1 MASDKNA
8 PADWQELL
16 TEHQHRLTAGR
27 AMGGAEKLKK
37 RRASGQL
44 SARELVDLFC
54 DNDSFAEIGT
64 LAGSL
69 SWENLPSAPADALVC
84 GSAKIAGREVLIGAE
99 DFTVQ
104 GGSIGPVT
112 NAKRVRLAKIAHQTR
127 VPLIML
133 LDGAGERITNG
144 LQRHA
149 YAPNDMQELASLS
162 GLVPTIAVVIG
173 SSAGHGAITALLMD
187 FVIMLGSATMFAAG
201 PPLVAAAMGETI
213 SKEELGSAAMHTG
226 ISGVAHNIAR
236 DAAHASEV
244 VRQYLSYLPQNAWD
258 YPPKVSASTANKS
271 IDGILKLIPRA
282 VQTPYSIHPVIEL
295 LVDDTSFFEFQP
307 RFGETMVTGFA
318 RLVGHS
324 VAIVANQPNVMAG
337 SINASA
343 AEKAARF
350 IDIANAFHLPVIFLA
365 DNPGILSGSQAER
378 EGTLRAAAKMY
389 AAQARL
395 TSPKLHV
402 TLRKAFG
409 FGSSLM
415 AMNPF
420 DGQTITLALPGI
432 TLGGMPVAGGGQAAK
447 LDADTTAEVSEVQ
460 SSGAWSTGDSLAY
473 DEIIEPQQLRETLIR
488 ALELSL
494 NRRTEAAR
502 PIKMTGIHP

>member
-1 MASDKNA
+1 MTSDKNT
-8 PADWQELL
+8 PSDWQELL
-16 TEHQHRLTAGR
+16 QEHQRRLTAGR
-27 AMGGAEKLKK
+27 AMGGVGKLKK
-37 RRASGQL
+37 RQSSGQL
-44 SARELVDLFC
+44 NARELINQFC
-54 DNDSFAEIGT
+54 DASSFAELGT

-69 SWENLPSAPADALVC
+69 SWNNLPSAPADALVC

-133 LDGAGERITNG
+133 LDGAGERVTNG

-162 GLVPTIAVVIG
+162 GLVPTIAVVVG

-187 FVIMLGSATMFAAG
+187 FVIMLESATMFAAG
-201 PPLVAAAMGETI
+201 PPLVAASMGEIVT
-213 SKEELGSAAMHTG
+213 KEALGSAAMHTG
-226 ISGVAHNIAR
+226 ISGVAHNIAS
-236 DAAHASEV
+236 DAAHASEI
-244 VRQYLSYLPQNAWD
+244 VRDYLNYLPQNAWD
-258 YPPKVSASTANKS
+258 YPPTAKKQTADKS
-271 IDGILKLIPRA
+271 IDAILELIPRN
-282 VQTPYSIHPVIEL
+282 VQTPYGVHPVIEL
-295 LVDDTSFFEFQP
+295 LMDDGSFLEFQP
-307 RFGETMVTGFA
+307 RFGQAMVTGFA
-318 RLVGHS
+318 RLAGHS
-324 VAIVANQPNVMAG
+324 VAVVANQPNVMAG
-337 SINASA
+337 SINDTA

-350 IDIANAFHLPVIFLA
+350 LDIANAFHVPVVFLA

-378 EGTLRAAAKMY
+378 AGTLRAAAKMY

-420 DGQTITLALPGI
+420 DAQTATLALPGI
-432 TLGGMPVAGGGQAAK
+432 TLGGIPAAGGGQAAK
-447 LDADTTAEVSEVQ
+447 LDADTTAEVSDAQ

-473 DEIIEPQQLRETLIR
+473 DEIIDPRQLREALIR
-488 ALELSL
+488 ALQLSL
-494 NRRTEAAR
+494 NRRTEAAV
-502 PIKMTGIHP
+502 PVKVTGISP